1 MKKRDFTT
9 GWTGLL
15 IQMIMIAFGVYL
27 GMLTNDW
34 SAKRK
39 EQRAVQNGLQSIANE
54 ITFNKNFLEGRLEY
68 YKQVV
73 IVLDSLIE
81 VRGASAPIKDIPGF
95 RGINPILLRNSA
107 FELAQSTQVLANM
120 DYQRA
125 ESLSLLYAVQD
136 FQLKGVDKFL
146 DGYIMGQVKDL
157 DDFSAMFQ
165 NFVMMGEELVRFY
178 EQMLPELPKPNT
190 NMQLK

>member
-1 MKKRDFTT
+1 MKKRDLTT

-27 GMLTNDW
+27 GMLANDW
-34 SAKRK
+34 STKRK
-39 EQRAVQNGLQSIANE
+39 EQREVKNGLQSIANE

-73 IVLDSLIE
+73 TVLDSLVG
-81 VRGASAPIKDIPGF
+81 VRGAEAPIEGIPGF

-120 DYQRA
+120 DYQLA

-146 DGYIMGQVKDL
+146 DGYVMGQVKDL
-157 DDFSAMFQ
+157 GDFRMMFQ
-165 NFVMMGEELVRFY
+165 NFVTMGEELLRFY
-178 EQMLPELPKPNT
+178 TQVQPELPKPNT
-190 NMQLK
+190 DVQMR